1 MPEQNRLSSETTT
14 WFPIKF
20 QKTRRDFMSLTVTAE
35 LKGLAREGN
44 LSLDEFITCI
54 RLSLPRA
61 WQVVEVLADA
71 LRGQPSLDHA
81 IHAPRRM
88 EDEQRGQL
96 LRLMASSS
104 MRAAVE
110 RRYGLRFEF
119 QNCHKTAAFRPEAV
133 GSEEHRHF
141 ISPEAQ
147 ILAQAPE
154 LVDC

>member
-1 MPEQNRLSSETTT
+1 
-14 WFPIKF
+14 
-20 QKTRRDFMSLTVTAE
+20 MSLTVTAD
-35 LKGLAREGN
+35 LKELARDGA
-44 LSLDEFITCI
+44 LPLDEFINCI
-54 RLSLPRA
+54 RHSLPRA
-61 WQVVEVLADA
+61 WQVIDGLAA
-71 LRGQPSLDHA
+71 ELRSRQSLTHT

-88 EDEQRGQL
+88 EDEQHGQL

-110 RRYGLRFEF
+110 RFYGLRFEF
-119 QNCHKTAAFRPEAV
+119 QNCHNTAAFRQNAV
-133 GSEEHRHF
+133 GSAEHRRF

>member
-1 MPEQNRLSSETTT
+1 
-14 WFPIKF
+14 
-20 QKTRRDFMSLTVTAE
+20 MSLTVTAE

-61 WQVVEVLADA
+61 WQVIEGLADA
-71 LRGQPSLDHA
+71 LRSQPSLTHA
-81 IHAPRRM
+81 IHSPRRM

-104 MRAAVE
+104 MRSAVE
-110 RRYGLRFEF
+110 RHYGLIFEF
-119 QNCHKTAAFRPEAV
+119 QNCHNTAAFRQGAI
-133 GSEEHRHF
+133 GSMEHQRF

-147 ILAQAPE
+147 ILAQSPE

>member
-1 MPEQNRLSSETTT
+1 
-14 WFPIKF
+14 
-20 QKTRRDFMSLTVTAE
+20 MSLTVTEE
-35 LKGLAREGN
+35 LKELAREGN
-44 LSLDEFITCI
+44 LSLGEFIVCI
-54 RLSLPRA
+54 QHSLPRA
-61 WQVVEVLADA
+61 WQVIEGLADE
-71 LRGQPSLDHA
+71 LRSQPSFTHA
-81 IHAPRRM
+81 IHAPLHM

-104 MRAAVE
+104 MRSAIE
-110 RRYGLRFEF
+110 QYYGLRFEF
-119 QNCHKTAAFRPEAV
+119 QNCHKTAAFHPETI

>member
-1 MPEQNRLSSETTT
+1 
-14 WFPIKF
+14 
-20 QKTRRDFMSLTVTAE
+20 MSLTVTAE
-35 LKGLAREGN
+35 LKELARDGA
-44 LSLDEFITCI
+44 LPLDEFINCI
-54 RLSLPRA
+54 RHSLPRA
-61 WQVVEVLADA
+61 WQVIDGLAAVL
-71 LRGQPSLDHA
+71 RSRQSLTHA

-110 RRYGLRFEF
+110 RFYGLRFEF
-119 QNCHKTAAFRPEAV
+119 QNCHNTAAFRQNAI
-133 GSEEHRHF
+133 GSEEHRRY

>member
-1 MPEQNRLSSETTT
+1 
-14 WFPIKF
+14 
-20 QKTRRDFMSLTVTAE
+20 MSLTVTAE

-61 WQVVEVLADA
+61 WQVVEGLADA
-71 LRGQPSLDHA
+71 LRSQPSLTHA
-81 IHAPRRM
+81 IHSQRRM
-88 EDEQRGQL
+88 GDEQRGQL

-104 MRAAVE
+104 MRSAVE
-110 RRYGLRFEF
+110 RHYGLIFEF
-119 QNCHKTAAFRPEAV
+119 QNCHNMAAFRPEAV
-133 GSEEHRHF
+133 GSEEHRRF

-147 ILAQAPE
+147 ILAQTPE

>member
-1 MPEQNRLSSETTT
+1 
-14 WFPIKF
+14 
-20 QKTRRDFMSLTVTAE
+20 MSLTVTAE
-35 LKGLAREGN
+35 LKGLAREGS

-61 WQVVEVLADA
+61 WQVVEGLADA
-71 LRGQPSLDHA
+71 LRSQPSLVHA
-81 IHAPRRM
+81 IHAPGHM

-104 MRAAVE
+104 MRTAVE
-110 RRYGLRFEF
+110 RHYGLRFEF

-133 GSEEHRHF
+133 GSEEHLHF
-141 ISPEAQ
+141 VSPEAQ

>member
-1 MPEQNRLSSETTT
+1 
-14 WFPIKF
+14 
-20 QKTRRDFMSLTVTAE
+20 MSLTVTAE
-35 LKGLAREGN
+35 LKELARDGA
-44 LSLDEFITCI
+44 LPLDEYINCI
-54 RLSLPRA
+54 RHSLPRA
-61 WQVVEVLADA
+61 WQVIDGLAA
-71 LRGQPSLDHA
+71 KLRSRQSLTHA
-81 IHAPRRM
+81 IHAPRHM

-110 RRYGLRFEF
+110 RFYGLKLEF
-119 QNCHKTAAFRPEAV
+119 QNCHNTAAFRQNAV
-133 GSEEHRHF
+133 GSAEHRRF